1 MKINSVILTTKNRS
15 CEAEALAHEIKTWL
29 KARGVKVCQCAELPE
44 RREWEED
51 ESFAADLIIILG
63 GDGTILN
70 QARNML
76 WLDIPFLGLNLG
88 KVGFMADISRDLWK
102 EQLATVLEQDLQV
115 CKRMVLGYELIRQG
129 ALLEKGC
136 AINEV
141 VINRG
146 ELARLITLE
155 LELPGASKQTIRSDG
170 LIFSTPTGS
179 TAYSVSAGGP
189 LVHPDLEAIII
200 TAICPFLYD
209 FKPLV
214 LPAIQTVTA
223 DISKS
228 DADAY
233 LTVDGQSGFKLV
245 AGDRVRVFRN
255 HLDFK
260 VLRCPDTNFA
270 SKLVNK
276 GFLRGENN

>member
-1 MKINSVILTTKNRS
+1 MQISSVILTTKNRS
-15 CEAEALAHEIKTWL
+15 CEADALAYEIKGWL
-29 KARGVKVCQCAELPE
+29 EARRIKVRHNTEFYEAHEPQSGRP
-44 RREWEED
+44 
-51 ESFAADLIIILG
+51 FADLIIILG

-70 QARNML
+70 QARNLL

-88 KVGFMADISRDLWK
+88 KVGFMADISRRLWK
-102 EQLATVLEQDLQV
+102 EQLVTVLEGDLPV
-115 CKRMVLGYELIRQG
+115 SRRVVLGYELLRQG
-129 ALLEKGC
+129 NVFEKGC

-146 ELARLITLE
+146 ELARLITLD

-189 LVHPDLEAIII
+189 LVHPDLEAMII

-214 LPAIQTVTA
+214 LPAARTVTA
-223 DISKS
+223 EISKS

-245 AGDRVRVFRN
+245 AGDRIRIYR
-255 HLDFK
+255 HPLDFK
-260 VLRCPDTNFA
+260 VLRNPAASFA
-270 SKLVNK
+270 SKLISK
-276 GFLRGENN
+276 GFLKGENN

>member
-1 MKINSVILTTKNRS
+1 MKISSIILTIKNKS
-15 CEAEALAHEIKTWL
+15 CEAQALAHEIRTWL
-29 KARGVKVCQCAELPE
+29 EARGIEVRHSAELHDG
-44 RREWEED
+44 RELQ
-51 ESFAADLIIILG
+51 SGKHSADLIVILG

-70 QARNML
+70 QARNLL

-88 KVGFMADISRDLWK
+88 KVGFMADISRHSWK
-102 EQLATVLEQDLQV
+102 DQLENVLEQDFPV
-115 CKRMVLGYELIRQG
+115 STRVVLGYELVRQG
-129 ALLEKGC
+129 NVFEKGC

-146 ELARLITLE
+146 ELARLITVDLK
-155 LELPGASKQTIRSDG
+155 LPGAPKQTIRSDG

-189 LVHPDLEAIII
+189 LVHPDLEAMII

-214 LPAIQTVTA
+214 LPAAEKAAV
-223 DISKS
+223 DINKS
-228 DADAY
+228 EAEAY

-245 AGDRVRVFRN
+245 AGDRIRFFRN
-255 HLDFK
+255 PLDFK
-260 VLRCPDTNFA
+260 VLRNPAASFA
-270 SKLVNK
+270 SKLITK
-276 GFLRGENN
+276 GFLKGEDN